1 MPPPLAQP
9 SSILPYALVSQ
20 PSVQL
25 ILQGTLPLA
34 GCGTVQSLAPVPSM
48 PATASELA
56 VPTTNNSEERIDTPK
71 TAAEKT
77 KKEEVSA
84 AAWPST
90 APVLFGPDFRY
101 SIRPVGLVRVVREQ
115 PAFSVLWQ
123 MNIPEL
129 LASHQRA
136 HGSVWPSC
144 HRVTH
149 VLLTP
154 ST

>member
-9 SSILPYALVSQ
+9 SSIPPYALVNQ

-34 GCGTVQSLAPVPSM
+34 GCGAAQNLAPVSTM

-56 VPTTNNSEERIDTPK
+56 VPTTNNSEERTATPK

-84 AAWPST
+84 AACPST
-90 APVLFGPDFRY
+90 APVLFGPDFKY
-101 SIRPVGLVRVVREQ
+101 SIQSWGLGQGGE
-115 PAFSVLWQ
+115 
-123 MNIPEL
+123 
-129 LASHQRA
+129 RA
-136 HGSVWPSC
+136 ACPFPLVFFGK
-144 HRVTH
+144 
-149 VLLTP
+149 
-154 ST
+154 